1 MATLRLLNKI
11 FLFTMLIVTILSAQE
26 SNNLQRLYN
35 QALQFERMRVYDQAS
50 AQFEILFN
58 ANPRN
63 IAYYQGLKRNLLRL
77 EKYEQF
83 LQKVKQRLSVQN
95 DVMGNADL
103 GSAYYKLGQ
112 SEDAMYQWDLTLQK
126 YSGNASAY
134 IQVANLMLQEGLV
147 DQAVKTYKLG
157 RKNLKDESL
166 FAVELANIFASRDQ
180 RASQLGSI

>member
-63 IAYYQGLKRNLLRL
+63 IAYYQGLK
-77 EKYEQF
+77 EIYF
-83 LQKVKQRLSVQN
+83 
-95 DVMGNADL
+95 G
-103 GSAYYKLGQ
+103 
-112 SEDAMYQWDLTLQK
+112 W
-126 YSGNASAY
+126 
-134 IQVANLMLQEGLV
+134 
-147 DQAVKTYKLG
+147 
-157 RKNLKDESL
+157 KNMNSFSKK
-166 FAVELANIFASRDQ
+166 
-180 RASQLGSI
+180 